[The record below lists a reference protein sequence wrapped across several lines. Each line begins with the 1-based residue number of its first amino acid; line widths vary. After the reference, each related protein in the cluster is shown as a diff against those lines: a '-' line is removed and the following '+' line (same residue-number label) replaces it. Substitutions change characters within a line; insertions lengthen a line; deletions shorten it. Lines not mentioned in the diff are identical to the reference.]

1 MLVLIA
7 VRNTTGDKLGF
18 KPGIWQIMLG
28 GAAAVIITGQISP
41 VEAAA
46 SINPDIMIF
55 LFGMFVAGEAIRR
68 SGYLILF
75 SEKLFRRE
83 MSMNSLIIMLIAL
96 TGLLSAILMND
107 TVAIIGTSFVLY
119 LSKRYNIHPSML
131 LLTLAFSVT
140 TGSVMSP
147 VGNPQNLLIAVGGGL
162 ENPFLTFI
170 EYLAVPSLLSLLIIF
185 AVIRLLYPGEFR
197 KCIIPVKS
205 NGSEFTPGNPLV
217 RLTKISIS
225 LILAV
230 IFLKTGLV
238 LFNTGITVPLTA
250 IAVTAALPV
259 LLFSTERFRILKN
272 IDWEKLIFFASLFI
286 LMTSVWNTG
295 IIQSSVECLPYSF
308 TEPDIIFLLGLTVSQ
323 FVSNVPFVA
332 LALPF
337 FAVESATDAGLM
349 ALAAGSTL
357 AGNLLIFGA
366 ASNIII
372 IQNAEKEGITLR
384 FTEFAK
390 AGIPLTLLQTIVYFI
405 FFAVMRY

>member
-1 MLVLIA
+1 VLVLIA

-46 SINPDIMIF
+46 SVNPDVMIF
-55 LFGMFVAGEAIRR
+55 LFGMFVAGETIHR
-68 SGYLILF
+68 SGYLIFF

-83 MSMNSLIIMLIAL
+83 MSMNVLIIMLIAV
-96 TGLLSAILMND
+96 TGLFSAILMND

-119 LSKRYNIHPSML
+119 LSRKYNIRPSVL
-131 LLTLAFSVT
+131 LITLAFSVT

-170 EYLAVPSLLSLLIIF
+170 EYLAAPTLISLILIF
-185 AVIRLLYPGEFR
+185 AVIRLLYPEEFM
-197 KCIIPVKS
+197 KCIIPVKPER
-205 NGSEFTPGNPLV
+205 SEFIPGNPLA
-217 RLTKISIS
+217 RLTKISIV
-225 LILAV
+225 LIFGTIL
-230 IFLKTGLV
+230 LKVGLI

-250 IAVTAALPV
+250 IAVSAALPI
-259 LLFSTERFRILKN
+259 LIFSHERFRILRN
-272 IDWEKLIFFASLFI
+272 IDWETLIFFAALFI
-286 LMTSVWNTG
+286 LMQSVWNTG
-295 IIQSSVECLPYSF
+295 IIQSSAECLPYSL
-308 TEPDIIFLLGLTVSQ
+308 TEPNVIFLLGLTISQ
-323 FVSNVPFVA
+323 IISNVPFVA

-337 FAVESATDAGLM
+337 FSGETATDAGLM

-372 IQNAEKEGITLR
+372 IQNAEKKDITLR
-384 FTEFAK
+384 FIDFAK
-390 AGIPLTLLQTIVYFI
+390 AGIPLTVLQTIVYYI
-405 FFAVMRY
+405 FFEVL